1 MIAWLRCPH
10 PYRGVAAIWP
20 RCPQVERTLTSVTL
34 RTRGVEPE
42 TVPQPAGSVTCTE
55 YCVPPAVGLVEV
67 KVPLGICT
75 STSVDV
81 TTDAFRVTTAAPEA
95 STNETVG
102 GAPLRNPVPEITSAC
117 VSLLQTFAEGA
128 VPLAG
133 TTTTLVSDGGGITW
147 IALPTLAD
155 APLRLLTVIE

>member
-1 MIAWLRCPH
+1 
-10 PYRGVAAIWP
+10 
-20 RCPQVERTLTSVTL
+20 
-34 RTRGVEPE
+34 
-42 TVPQPAGSVTCTE
+42 AGSVTCTE

-102 GAPLRNPVPEITSAC
+102 GAPLRNPVPEITSVC
-117 VSLLQTFAEGA
+117 VGSLSQTFAEGA

-147 IALPTLAD
+147 TALPTLAD